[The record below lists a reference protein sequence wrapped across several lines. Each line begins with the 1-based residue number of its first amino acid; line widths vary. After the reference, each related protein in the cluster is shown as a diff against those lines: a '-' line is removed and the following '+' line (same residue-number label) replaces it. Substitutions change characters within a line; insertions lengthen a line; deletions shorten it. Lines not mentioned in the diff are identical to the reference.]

1 MTSALPPLSVLD
13 VAPVSSDQS
22 SADAL
27 AASSAL
33 ARAAD
38 RLGYRRFWV
47 AEHHNMPG
55 VASTTPPVLLGHL
68 GAVTERIRLGSGGVM
83 LPNHPPLVVAEQFA
97 LLEALYPGRVDLGI
111 GRAPGTDGVT
121 AAMLRRAAHQGA
133 LEEFV
138 GEISDVRALLAAGWG
153 EDDVAVSAGDH
164 RFAATPAPRG
174 VPEVW
179 VLGSSTSSAHV
190 AAALGLPYAF
200 AHHFG
205 RAAGS
210 VEDAVRLYRDRFRP
224 NREPGALDA
233 PHVLVTASVVV
244 GETAG
249 HARTLALPA
258 ALSWVDIVRGSRR
271 AMRTPAEAAA
281 VELDAQARALVDDR
295 MASTAVGTAPEV
307 ERHLAALAE
316 RTGADELML
325 AVQAPTTADRV
336 ATLGALAPAAVTA
349 S

>member
-1 MTSALPPLSVLD
+1 MTRDLPPLSVLD
-13 VAPVSSDQS
+13 VAPVSSDQNS
-22 SADAL
+22 SDAL

-47 AEHHNMPG
+47 AEHHNFPG
-55 VASTTPPVLLGHL
+55 VASTSPAVLIGHL
-68 GAVTERIRLGSGGVM
+68 GAVTERIHLGSGGVM

-111 GRAPGTDGVT
+111 GRAPGTDGMT

-133 LEEFV
+133 IEDFV
-138 GEISDVRALLAAGWG
+138 REINDVQALLGAGWG
-153 EDDVAVSAGDH
+153 DDDLAVSAGDQ
-164 RFAATPAPRG
+164 RFAATPSPRG

-210 VEDAVRLYRDRFRP
+210 VDDAVQLYRDRFTP
-224 NREPGALDA
+224 SETLSA
-233 PHVLVTASVVV
+233 PHVLVTAAAVV
-244 GETAG
+244 GDDAE

-258 ALSWVDIVRGSRR
+258 ALGWVDIVRGARR
-271 AMRTPAEAAA
+271 AQRTLAETAD
-281 VELDAQARALVDDR
+281 VRIDPQAQALVDDR
-295 MASTAVGTAPEV
+295 LAATAVGSADEV
-307 ERHLAALAE
+307 AAHLADLAA
-316 RTGADELML
+316 RTCADELML
-325 AVQAPTTADRV
+325 ALQAPTTETRIA
-336 ATLGALAPAAVTA
+336 ALEALAPAAVPA
-349 S
+349 

>member
-1 MTSALPPLSVLD
+1 MTPSLPPLSVLD
-13 VAPVSSDQS
+13 VAPVASDQT

-47 AEHHNMPG
+47 AEHHNFPG
-55 VASTTPPVLLGHL
+55 VASTSPPVLLGHL
-68 GAVTERIRLGSGGVM
+68 GAVTERIHVGSGGVM
-83 LPNHPPLVVAEQFA
+83 LPNHPPFVVAEQFA

-111 GRAPGTDGVT
+111 GRAPGTDGPT
-121 AAMLRRAAHQGA
+121 AALLRRAPHQGA

-138 GEISDVRALLAAGWG
+138 GEITDVQALLAAGWG
-153 EDDVAVSAGDH
+153 DDDVTVSAGDQ
-164 RFAATPAPRG
+164 RFAATPSPRG

-205 RAAGS
+205 RAAGA
-210 VEDAVRLYRDRFRP
+210 VEDAVEVYRDRFRAS
-224 NREPGALDA
+224 ETLAA
-233 PHVLVTASVVV
+233 PHVLVTASAVV
-244 GETAG
+244 GDDEA
-249 HARTLALPA
+249 HARALALPA
-258 ALSWVDIVRGSRR
+258 ALGWVDIVRGSRR
-271 AMRTPAEAAA
+271 AQRTLAE
-281 VELDAQARALVDDR
+281 VEGVSLDPQARALVDDR
-295 MASTAVGTAPEV
+295 MASTAVGSAEQVAT
-307 ERHLAALAE
+307 HLADLAQ

-325 AVQAPTTADRV
+325 ALQAPTVQTRV
-336 ATLGALAPAAVTA
+336 ASLEALAPAPVAA
-349 S
+349 